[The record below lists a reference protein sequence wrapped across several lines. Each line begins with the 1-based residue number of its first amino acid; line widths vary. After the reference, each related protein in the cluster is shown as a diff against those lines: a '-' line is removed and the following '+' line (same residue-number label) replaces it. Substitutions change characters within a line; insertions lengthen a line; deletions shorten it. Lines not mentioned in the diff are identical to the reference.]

1 MKNKKRFSIGKKL
14 TLFTLAIFLCAE
26 LILGIVFSLRGKHD
40 LALIIKEDMAS
51 TLARESAGIADKFKN
66 ETHYLEGLAQ
76 NLLITDTTIP
86 FEKKIAFFKT
96 EAKRNGYTYFS
107 YSETDGNTIKFA
119 ENSKPA
125 SVAKK
130 QGFIDA
136 MKGNTNFRDVRLS
149 GIAKTPVV
157 SYMVPIYNIERT
169 KVIAVF
175 QGHLDASF
183 LSQIAKNIKNK
194 KTGKACIINKEG
206 RIVGSADADDV
217 AKEINLFESRDIP
230 DEKRRLGEFLQPLVK
245 ENKTAFGSYSDGK
258 RRMAAGFAA
267 IEGTPWLLVYTV
279 TQAELEQQLSV
290 LTRLYII
297 GSVIILSIASAAL
310 ALIIRIIVK
319 QILKIVALLRD
330 IAEGEGDLTVR
341 LPVTGNDELTD
352 LQLYFNK
359 TIEKIGHLIK
369 NVRSSS
375 DKMSEIGSDLS
386 SNMSETASSINQIS
400 ANIDGVKQQVLEQ
413 SASVTET
420 ASTME
425 EIIRTIKNLNGSIET
440 QAASVEQSSAAVEE
454 MMQNI
459 ASISQTLTKEDEA
472 IVHLNNATDDGKSAV
487 TESHAI
493 TQKIAEQSGG
503 LIEASNVIQNI
514 AAQTN
519 LLAMNAAIEAAHAGE
534 AGKGFAVVADEIR
547 KLAEESSAQGKT
559 ITATLKMLGTEIDS
573 LSGKAAIVS
582 EKFNI
587 ISELSNE
594 VNNTSDVLMSAMKEQ
609 ENGSREVLAAIQ
621 SINAVTLEVKDGSA
635 EMLRGGEQ
643 VAEEM
648 RKLDGLSRIITDSMN
663 EMASGAVQ
671 INNAV
676 QEVNEITR
684 KNKES
689 IDSLSAELGKF
700 KV

>member
-609 ENGSREVLAAIQ
+609 ENGNREVLAAIQ